1 MRKETSKTDHEA
13 LLALV
18 LLGVFAVCVLTVLL
32 TGASAYRRLVDRD
45 QEAYRSR
52 TAAQYIATKVRQS
65 DSADNI
71 ALAAFGDGDAL
82 VLDAQSGYTTTLYCL
97 DGYLMELYTDP
108 SLGLGP
114 ADGERVLELAGL
126 ELSLEDGLLDVTCTD
141 QAGGV
146 EALTLF
152 LRSGEEG
159 TP

>member
-1 MRKETSKTDHEA
+1 MKRQTSKTDHEA

-45 QEAYRSR
+45 QESYRSR

-82 VLDAQSGYTTTLYCL
+82 VLDAGSDYTTTIYCL

-108 SLGLGP
+108 SLGLEP
-114 ADGERVLELAGL
+114 ADGEKVLPVGGLA
-126 ELSLEDGLLDVTCTD
+126 LSLSDGLLDVTCTD

-146 EALTLF
+146 ETLTLF